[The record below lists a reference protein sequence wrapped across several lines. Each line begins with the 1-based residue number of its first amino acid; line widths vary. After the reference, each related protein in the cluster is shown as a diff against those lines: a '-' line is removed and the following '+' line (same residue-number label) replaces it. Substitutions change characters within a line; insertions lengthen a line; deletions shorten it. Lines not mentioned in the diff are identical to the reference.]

1 LKFPFYGEGYDF
13 RAVVRRVRGLF
24 ELDADAIL
32 ITGKHPQRAQAS
44 SLACYWAVPELGV
57 TVVVFARLLGINQP
71 AVTKAA
77 GRGACRRSEVE
88 IDFI

>member
-1 LKFPFYGEGYDF
+1 
-13 RAVVRRVRGLF
+13 
-24 ELDADAIL
+24 LDADAIL
-32 ITGKHPQRAQAS
+32 ITGKHPQRAQAR
-44 SLACYWAVPELGV
+44 SLACYWAVRKLGV
-57 TVVVFARLLGINQP
+57 TAFLAARLLGITQP

>member
-1 LKFPFYGEGYDF
+1 VF
-13 RAVVRRVRGLF
+13 F

-32 ITGKHPQRAQAS
+32 ITGKHPQRAQAR
-44 SLACYWAVPELGV
+44 SLACYWAVRELGMTAAAV
-57 TVVVFARLLGINQP
+57 AGLLGITQP

-77 GRGACRRSEVE
+77 GRGACRRSEME